1 MLKLNYLES
10 GCLAA
15 DAVFSSENSNI
26 QQQLGSFGSGLG
38 RHIPTC
44 N

>member
-1 MLKLNYLES
+1 MLKQNCLES

-15 DAVFSSENSNI
+15 DAVFSSKNSNI
-26 QQQLGSFGSGLG
+26 QQQLGSFGAGLG
-38 RHIPTC
+38 KRVPTC